1 MIDVSRANPRAR
13 YYPVPKIGG
22 EPLAGA
28 KRLWET
34 STITD
39 RQASTRRC
47 VCYVTA
53 ACLKALGL
61 AEADRCYEICLLR
74 LFWGEHVAKLADG
87 PRVISDYRRKSP
99 RILRAIENLEDP
111 RGVYLCIHERWLV
124 PWLGLVSNG
133 WWDEAYTV
141 YCEMHGTLEG
151 EFLMRRQP

>member
-1 MIDVSRANPRAR
+1 MIEVFRSNPRAR
-13 YYPVPKIGG
+13 YYPVPEIGG
-22 EPLAGA
+22 GPPTGA
-28 KRLWET
+28 QRLWEAR
-34 STITD
+34 TIAD
-39 RQASTRRC
+39 RQGSDPRC

-53 ACLKALGL
+53 ACLEALGL

-74 LFWGEHVAKLADG
+74 LFRDEHVAKLADG

-111 RGVYLCIHERWLV
+111 RGAYLCIHERWLV

-133 WWDEAYTV
+133 RWDEAYAV
-141 YCEMHGTLEG
+141 YCEMQGTLEG